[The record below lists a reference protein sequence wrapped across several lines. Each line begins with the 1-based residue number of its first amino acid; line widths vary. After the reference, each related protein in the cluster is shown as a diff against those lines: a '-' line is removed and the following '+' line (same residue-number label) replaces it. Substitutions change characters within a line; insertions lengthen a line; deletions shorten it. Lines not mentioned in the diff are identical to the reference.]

1 MEFYK
6 NKVAWC
12 PICDQG
18 WVEIY
23 KDKNTKNLFVCC
35 DECESRWEHPNDI
48 GDVIATSIFDT
59 EIEIEEPT
67 DDDIRS
73 IGWNRYILNDN

>member
-23 KDKNTKNLFVCC
+23 KDKNTKNLFVVVMSASP
-35 DECESRWEHPNDI
+35 DGNI
-48 GDVIATSIFDT
+48 QM
-59 EIEIEEPT
+59 
-67 DDDIRS
+67 
-73 IGWNRYILNDN
+73 ILGM